1 MKIKEIALYVV
12 CFIAAIVLFADILI
26 WRPL

>member
-1 MKIKEIALYVV
+1 MKTEEIVLYVV
-12 CFIAAIVLFADILI
+12 CFIAAIVLLADILV

>member
-1 MKIKEIALYVV
+1 MRTEEIVLYVV
-12 CFIAAIVLFADILI
+12 CFIAAIVLFADILV